1 MDASVKIYSNRVD
14 DTHATSQKF
23 IENLSRSLEVNDSG
37 GPGQERG
44 VARVGTK
51 SAASRTKNETIAVNV
66 DSINAVNI
74 DRMRATDPM
83 FSKMT
88 EAFDE
93 GGARGMLMTNL
104 VSQSTHQIILIHY
117 PSQSFFY
124 HIRFHY
130 FYCVVSPIFPLNA

>member
-23 IENLSRSLEVNDSG
+23 IENLSRSLEVNESG
-37 GPGQERG
+37 GPGERG

-104 VSQSTHQIILIHY
+104 VSQSKHNINLI
-117 PSQSFFY
+117 
-124 HIRFHY
+124 RE
-130 FYCVVSPIFPLNA
+130 